1 MHTSCTKMPWTVA
14 GAALLLASVLLAGT
28 TSRTAGEEVGVE
40 VKPVRNVSP
49 SREVPRPMMRL
60 FF

>member
-1 MHTSCTKMPWTVA
+1 MHQSGTKMPWTVA

-40 VKPVRNVSP
+40 VKPVRNVGSI
-49 SREVPRPMMRL
+49 R
-60 FF
+60 